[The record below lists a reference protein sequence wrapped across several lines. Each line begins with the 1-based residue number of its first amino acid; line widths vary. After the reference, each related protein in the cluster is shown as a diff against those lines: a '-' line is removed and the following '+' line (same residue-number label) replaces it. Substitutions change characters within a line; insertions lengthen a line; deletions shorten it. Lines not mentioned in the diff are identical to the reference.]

1 MACSCCGGSGTSC
14 CKKLVLPP
22 ECVAN
27 GYEFYSCDQVSDEEC
42 LSTSPTA
49 TRCTPNGNRPAS
61 SAPYFCVNETYKSGA
76 WVKVENWTIG
86 GNGVPA
92 TTQPG
97 ITAEAL
103 LNATFF
109 VENEV
114 CGGPRISKL
123 FNFTVPTSQ
132 TGCASAIWRVSIANL
147 FICEESVTI
156 QVSGGGPFCVP
167 AIGVDYAGANN
178 SVPNPCGGTLCNC
191 ISYGGANSNNQYDNG
206 GDGTVQVYPA

>member
-1 MACSCCGGSGTSC
+1 MPCPCCGGTSC

-27 GYEFYSCDQVSDEEC
+27 GYEFYSCDQVSDAEC

-61 SAPYFCVNETYKSGA
+61 SAPYFCMNETYKNGA
-76 WVKVENWTIG
+76 WVKVENWTLG
-86 GNGVPA
+86 GSGVPA

-97 ITAEAL
+97 ITAEAIM
-103 LNATFF
+103 NATFF
-109 VENEV
+109 VENFNA
-114 CGGPRISKL
+114 CSGPRIGKGFS
-123 FNFTVPTSQ
+123 FTVPTST
-132 TGCASAIWRVSIANL
+132 TGCLFSNWSVVISNL

-156 QVSGGGPFCVP
+156 QIDGGGPFCVTP
-167 AIGVDYAGANN
+167 IGLDFYGGNKQ
-178 SVPNPCGGTLCNC
+178 VPNPCGGNLCNC
-191 ISYGGANSNNQYDNG
+191 TSYGGANSSSDYFNG